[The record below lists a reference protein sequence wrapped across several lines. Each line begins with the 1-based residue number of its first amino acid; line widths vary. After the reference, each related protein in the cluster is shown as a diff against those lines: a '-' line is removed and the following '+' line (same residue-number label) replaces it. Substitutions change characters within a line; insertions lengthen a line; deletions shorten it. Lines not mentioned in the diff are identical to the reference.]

1 MNLVLMGYMGS
12 GKSAVG
18 QCLGAHLHR
27 DFIDLDHRI
36 EEMEGLTISEIFE
49 KKGAVYFRKRESEI
63 LRQTLNDSKYSVIAL
78 GGGTPIYGDNLKW
91 INDLKLNFSVY
102 LKIDVKPLVSRLWH
116 ERKHRPII
124 ADVSSPEDLE
134 EFVRKHLFERA
145 FIYQQAHLVYEV
157 ADLDV
162 PSIAKGI
169 IEASKVALG

>member
-18 QCLGAHLHR
+18 QCLGAYLHR
-27 DFIDLDHRI
+27 DFIDLDQRI

-49 KKGAVYFRKRESEI
+49 KKGVVYFRKRESEI
-63 LRQTLNDSKYSVIAL
+63 LRQTLHDSKCSVIAL

-91 INDLKLNFSVY
+91 INDAKLNFSVY
-102 LKIDVKPLVSRLWH
+102 LKIAVESLVSRLWQ
-116 ERKHRPII
+116 ERSHRPII
-124 ADVSSPEDLE
+124 AEVPSPEDLE

-157 ADLDV
+157 ADSDV
-162 PSIAKGI
+162 ASIAKGI
-169 IEASKVALG
+169 IEASKEALG